1 MILGHRPLPSAAR
14 RGGSM
19 AGPITRRRLL
29 AAGVALP
36 GCLGHR
42 TDREIEHDLSKRV
55 LACLNEDD
63 ADGLEALF
71 CEASRARPELR
82 AEMARGMGSFEGR
95 VDLSAGWRE
104 GGWSTVSG
112 GGLYAEGGRVLG
124 RSVDPRV
131 TGIVTDAGRRYK
143 VVICYCDVSVD
154 HPDWV
159 GVSEIDI
166 IATRPDGEEGEKRV
180 MGKILR

>member
-1 MILGHRPLPSAAR
+1 
-14 RGGSM
+14 M

-29 AAGVALP
+29 AAGVALATATLP
-36 GCLGHR
+36 GCLGYR
-42 TDREIEHDLSKRV
+42 TDREIEHDLSRRV

-82 AEMARGMGSFEGR
+82 AEIARGMGFFEGR

-112 GGLYAEGGRVLG
+112 AGCTPRAAGSWGAPWTPASPASSPMPAGGT
-124 RSVDPRV
+124 RSLFATV
-131 TGIVTDAGRRYK
+131 T
-143 VVICYCDVSVD
+143 
-154 HPDWV
+154 
-159 GVSEIDI
+159 
-166 IATRPDGEEGEKRV
+166 
-180 MGKILR
+180 

>member
-1 MILGHRPLPSAAR
+1 
-14 RGGSM
+14 
-19 AGPITRRRLL
+19 
-29 AAGVALP
+29 
-36 GCLGHR
+36 
-42 TDREIEHDLSKRV
+42 
-55 LACLNEDD
+55 
-63 ADGLEALF
+63 
-71 CEASRARPELR
+71 
-82 AEMARGMGSFEGR
+82 MARGMGFFEGR

-124 RSVDPRV
+124 RSVDPHV

-143 VVICYCDVSVD
+143 VVICYCDVNVD

-166 IATRPDGEEGEKRV
+166 IATRPDRHNGEKCAIGQYV
-180 MGKILR
+180 K

>member
-1 MILGHRPLPSAAR
+1 
-14 RGGSM
+14 M

-29 AAGVALP
+29 AAGVALATATLP
-36 GCLGHR
+36 GCLGYR
-42 TDREIEHDLSKRV
+42 TDREIEYDLSRRV

-82 AEMARGMGSFEGR
+82 AEIARGMEFFEGR

-112 GGLYAEGGRVLG
+112 GGLYAEGGRVLD
-124 RSVDPRV
+124 RSVDPHV

-143 VVICYCDVSVD
+143 VVICYCDVGVD

-159 GVSEIDI
+159 GVSEIDV
-166 IATRPDGEEGEKRV
+166 IATRPDRHNGEKCAIGQYV
-180 MGKILR
+180 K

>member
-14 RGGSM
+14 RRGEV

-29 AAGVALP
+29 AAGVALATATLP
-36 GCLGHR
+36 GCLGYR
-42 TDREIEHDLSKRV
+42 TDSEIEYDLSRRV

-82 AEMARGMGSFEGR
+82 AEIARGMGFFEGR

-112 GGLYAEGGRVLG
+112 GGLDVEGGRVLG
-124 RSVDPRV
+124 APWTPTSPASSPTPEKG
-131 TGIVTDAGRRYK
+131 TG
-143 VVICYCDVSVD
+143 
-154 HPDWV
+154 
-159 GVSEIDI
+159 
-166 IATRPDGEEGEKRV
+166 
-180 MGKILR
+180 

>member
-1 MILGHRPLPSAAR
+1 MEGVGALML
-14 RGGSM
+14 
-19 AGPITRRRLL
+19 TRRRLL
-29 AAGVALP
+29 AAGVALATATLP
-36 GCLGHR
+36 GCLGYR
-42 TDREIEHDLSKRV
+42 TDREIEYDLSRRV

-82 AEMARGMGSFEGR
+82 AEIARGMGFFEGR

-112 GGLYAEGGRVLG
+112 GGLDVEGGRVLG
-124 RSVDPRV
+124 RSVDPHV
-131 TGIVTDAGRRYK
+131 TGIVTDAGKRYG
-143 VVICYCDVSVD
+143 VRIYYCDVNVD

>member
-1 MILGHRPLPSAAR
+1 
-14 RGGSM
+14 M

-29 AAGVALP
+29 AAGVALATATLA
-36 GCLGHR
+36 GCLGYR
-42 TDREIEHDLSKRV
+42 TDSEIEYDLSRRV

-82 AEMARGMGSFEGR
+82 AEIARGMGFFEGR
-95 VDLSAGWRE
+95 VDLSAGW
-104 GGWSTVSG
+104 STVSG
-112 GGLYAEGGRVLG
+112 GGLDVEGGRVLG
-124 RSVDPRV
+124 RSVDPHV
-131 TGIVTDAGRRYK
+131 TGIVTDAGKRYG
-143 VVICYCDVSVD
+143 VRIYYCDVNVD

>member
-1 MILGHRPLPSAAR
+1 
-14 RGGSM
+14 M

-82 AEMARGMGSFEGR
+82 AEMARGMGASEKTWCGCA
-95 VDLSAGWRE
+95 VLSASFALSDSKQRNK
-104 GGWSTVSG
+104 SS
-112 GGLYAEGGRVLG
+112 L
-124 RSVDPRV
+124 
-131 TGIVTDAGRRYK
+131 
-143 VVICYCDVSVD
+143 
-154 HPDWV
+154 HPPKLH
-159 GVSEIDI
+159 G
-166 IATRPDGEEGEKRV
+166 AT
-180 MGKILR
+180 

>member
-1 MILGHRPLPSAAR
+1 
-14 RGGSM
+14 M

-29 AAGVALP
+29 AAGVALATATLA
-36 GCLGHR
+36 GCLGYR
-42 TDREIEHDLSKRV
+42 TDSEIEYDLSRRV

-82 AEMARGMGSFEGR
+82 AEIARGMGFFEGR
-95 VDLSAGWRE
+95 VDLSAGW
-104 GGWSTVSG
+104 STVSG
-112 GGLYAEGGRVLG
+112 GGLDVEGGRVLG

-159 GVSEIDI
+159 GVSEIDV